1 MLEALERK
9 LLPAWLALPTTDR
22 PVPWRDLLDG
32 SVYYAAC
39 GIDGRPVQYLGGYC
53 HSFVYADYG
62 YSLQQISTLL
72 SQEGAFSGYQLR
84 SSRLLSIDEI
94 DLRAAW
100 ESIHLD
106 PGLDGEPGRY
116 AERRVEQYAYWC
128 IFERLTELPDEHGPE
143 AFSLLYLGMDGV
155 AAFQALYVAHQAVPA
170 VVCII
175 QPGEGFG
182 GNWTHF
188 FDARQIFSRTVLNNS
203 AGQPEFLLLGG
214 NFATREF
221 QNSVIWP
228 GYNHLIRHWKVT
240 AGYFGLWERAVHSGV
255 LNP

>member
-1 MLEALERK
+1 
-9 LLPAWLALPTTDR
+9 
-22 PVPWRDLLDG
+22 
-32 SVYYAAC
+32 VYYAAC
-39 GIDGRPVQYLGGYC
+39 GIDGRPVQYLGGCC

-106 PGLDGEPGRY
+106 PSLDGEPGRY

-155 AAFQALYVAHQAVPA
+155 AAFQALYVAHLAVPS

-188 FDARQIFSRTVLNNS
+188 FDDRQILCRTILSNP
-203 AGQPEFLLLGG
+203 AGKPAHLLFGG
-214 NFATREF
+214 IGANREF
-221 QNSVIWP
+221 QSSVAWP
-228 GYNHLIRHWKVT
+228 GYKHLIRHWKVT
-240 AGYFGLWERAVHSGV
+240 AGYFGLWQANHTDV